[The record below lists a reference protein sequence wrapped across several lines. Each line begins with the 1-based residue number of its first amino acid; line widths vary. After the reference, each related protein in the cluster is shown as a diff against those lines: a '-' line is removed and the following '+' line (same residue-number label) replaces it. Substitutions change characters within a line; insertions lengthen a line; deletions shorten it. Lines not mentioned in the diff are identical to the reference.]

1 MQSFDFMKILLVFIP
16 MLLSLTVHE
25 YAHAFVAYR
34 LGDDTARLMGRMTLN
49 PMSHIDP
56 IGTVLIPLIGL
67 VSGFPFFGWARPV
80 PINPV
85 HFTRRLRMKTSILLT
100 AVAGPLSNLM
110 LALLMAGALA
120 LLGPFVADDIYAGNK
135 GILVALTRLAGYTL
149 LINLVLMFFNLIPV
163 PPLDGSKVL
172 AGFLPDRA
180 YPVLDFIGKYSFV
193 LFLGIL
199 VFGGRL
205 IWPAVQSFMELL
217 ASLGV
222 PIHLAFL

>member
-16 MLLSLTVHE
+16 MLLSLSVHE
-25 YAHAFVAYR
+25 FAHAFVAYR

-49 PMSHIDP
+49 PISHIDP
-56 IGTVLIPLIGL
+56 VGTVLIPLIGL
-67 VSGFPFFGWARPV
+67 ISGFPFFGWARPV

-85 HFTRRLRMKTSILLT
+85 RFTRRLRMKTGILLT
-100 AVAGPLSNLM
+100 AVAGPLSNLL

-120 LLGPFVADDIYAGNK
+120 LLGPHVAADIYAGNK

-205 IWPAVQSFMELL
+205 IWPAVQSFMGLL